1 MENTGRR
8 NSAESLKDAEQQAP
22 QKKSSV
28 LRGIVRFIRTKPLGA
43 FGALI
48 VILLLLI
55 AIFADVLAPRHYSEI
70 DVPNRLSSPSSEF
83 YFGTDEQGRDVF
95 SRVIYGARTSVLIAF
110 SAIAVMTIIA
120 TTIGII
126 SGFYGGTFDIIVQR
140 VVDIWLALPGLVFVI
155 FIVAIFGATT
165 FGLAI
170 IIGILMAA
178 GASRIVRGATIA
190 IRDSQYVESAR
201 AIGAS
206 DLRIIARHLFPNV
219 TAVIIIS
226 ASVQIGSVILLET
239 SLSFLGFGAPPP
251 MPSWGRMLQQAQVL
265 MQQNPHMALF
275 PGLAITVTVFG
286 LNMFG
291 DALRDILDPR
301 LRGSR

>member
-1 MENTGRR
+1 MANQVSEKRH
-8 NSAESLKDAEQQAP
+8 SAL
-22 QKKSSV
+22 SSAGQPV
-28 LRGIVRFIRTKPLGA
+28 NDPGWNVIGGIFRFIRTKPLGA
-43 FGALI
+43 IGALI
-48 VILLLLI
+48 VILLLVVALL
-55 AIFADVLAPRHYSEI
+55 ADVLAPRHYAEI

-110 SAIAVMTIIA
+110 SAIAVMTVIA
-120 TTIGII
+120 TAIGII
-126 SGFYGGTFDIIVQR
+126 SGYYGGTFDIIVQR
-140 VVDIWLALPGLVFVI
+140 VVDIWLALPGLIFVI
-155 FIVAIFGATT
+155 FVVAIFGATT
-165 FGLAI
+165 YGLAI

-201 AIGAS
+201 AAGAT
-206 DLRIIARHLFPNV
+206 DFRIIARHLFPNV
-219 TAVIIIS
+219 AAVIIIS

-265 MQQNPHMALF
+265 MQQNPHMAVF
-275 PGLAITVTVFG
+275 PGLAITITVFG